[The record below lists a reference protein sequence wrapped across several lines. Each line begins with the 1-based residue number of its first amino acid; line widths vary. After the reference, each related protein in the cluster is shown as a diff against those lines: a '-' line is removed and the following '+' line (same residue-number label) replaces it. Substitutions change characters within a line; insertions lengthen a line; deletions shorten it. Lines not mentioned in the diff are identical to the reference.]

1 MRKGIVFCVTAVLL
15 VCSLCLNW
23 LLCCENG
30 KGRIEGRIKTDTTR
44 VTVVDTVPYVKPVAR
59 DSLEVGYKRAKLPIA
74 DGRPY
79 NASVRLSKPGD
90 TILAKNYAQKL
101 AENIPDSVRVDIPIV
116 QKRYSDST
124 YTAWVSGYDVRLD
137 SIRVY
142 TRREVVTISR
152 TIKGGGKGGYKRL
165 GVNIGLGVGIT
176 PKGVQPYV
184 GVGIGYRLF

>member
-1 MRKGIVFCVTAVLL
+1 M
-15 VCSLCLNW
+15 
-23 LLCCENG
+23 
-30 KGRIEGRIKTDTTR
+30 
-44 VTVVDTVPYVKPVAR
+44 KPVAR
-59 DSLEVGYKRAKLPIA
+59 DSMVVRYVTKKLPI
-74 DGRPY
+74 
-79 NASVRLSKPGD
+79 VHD
-90 TILAKNYAQKL
+90 TVHPICIDSAGV
-101 AENIPDSVRVDIPIV
+101 NIPII
-116 QKRYSDST
+116 QKQYCDST

>member
-23 LLCCENG
+23 VLCCENG

-59 DSLEVGYKRAKLPIA
+59 DSVVVRYVTKKLPI
-74 DGRPY
+74 
-79 NASVRLSKPGD
+79 VHD
-90 TILAKNYAQKL
+90 TVHPICIDSAGV
-101 AENIPDSVRVDIPIV
+101 NIPII
-116 QKRYSDST
+116 QKQYCDST

>member
-1 MRKGIVFCVTAVLL
+1 MRKWIVCSVLA
-15 VCSLCLNW
+15 CSLCLNV
-23 LLCCENG
+23 LLFCENG
-30 KGRIEGRIKTDTTR
+30 KGRIKTDTVR

-59 DSLEVGYKRAKLPIA
+59 DSVVVRYVRVKMPVGDDK
-74 DGRPY
+74 PY
-79 NASVRLSKPGD
+79 YASVGLTKPGD
-90 TILAKNYAQKL
+90 TILAENYAQKS

-152 TIKGGGKGGYKRL
+152 TIKGGYKRL

>member
-1 MRKGIVFCVTAVLL
+1 MRKWIVCCVL
-15 VCSLCLNW
+15 VCSLCLNVV
-23 LLCCENG
+23 LCCENG

-44 VTVVDTVPYVKPVAR
+44 VTVVDTVPYTQPAAR
-59 DSLEVGYKRAKLPIA
+59 DSVVVRYVRVKMPVGDDK
-74 DGRPY
+74 PY
-79 NASVRLSKPGD
+79 YASVGLTKPGD
-90 TILAKNYAQKL
+90 TILAENYAQKS
-101 AENIPDSVRVDIPIV
+101 AENIPGSVRVDIPIV

-152 TIKGGGKGGYKRL
+152 TIKGGGKGGYKRF

>member
-1 MRKGIVFCVTAVLL
+1 MRKWIVCCVL

-23 LLCCENG
+23 VLCCENG

-59 DSLEVGYKRAKLPIA
+59 DSVVVRYVRVKLPIG
-74 DGRPY
+74 DDKPY
-79 NASVRLSKPGD
+79 YASLGLSKPGD
-90 TILAKNYAQKL
+90 TFLAENYAQKS
-101 AENIPDSVRVDIPIV
+101 AENIPDSLRVDVPIV

-152 TIKGGGKGGYKRL
+152 TIKGEGKGGCKRL
-165 GVNIGLGVGIT
+165 GVSVGLGVGIT

-184 GVGIGYRLF
+184 GVGVGYRLF

>member
-1 MRKGIVFCVTAVLL
+1 MRKWIVCCVL

-23 LLCCENG
+23 VLCCENG

-59 DSLEVGYKRAKLPIA
+59 DSVVVRYVTKKLPI
-74 DGRPY
+74 
-79 NASVRLSKPGD
+79 VHD
-90 TILAKNYAQKL
+90 TVHPICIDSAGV
-101 AENIPDSVRVDIPIV
+101 NIPII
-116 QKRYSDST
+116 QKQYCDST